1 MKVKNNCNTNRLCK
15 NGCGYYGSTQFDG
28 MCSKCYKSL
37 IHPSGAADGF
47 PGGIPSGVKD
57 PADRISTSAKNCQ
70 PSEKNSDATH
80 QSEIKLEPPFQCLSA
95 PPDVKPSPD
104 EMQQDG
110 VLRAQFTDIDEKER
124 GNSVSPGASS
134 HEHGAP
140 TNRCHVCHKRVGLTG
155 ITCRCGFIFC
165 GYHRYTDRHNCTYDY
180 QVQGR
185 EDIRRQNPTISG
197 TKLPKI

>member
-28 MCSKCYKSL
+28 MCSKCYKS
-37 IHPSGAADGF
+37 ISHAAAVNAF
-47 PGGIPSGVKD
+47 PEGISRESAD
-57 PADRISTSAKNCQ
+57 PAVQASTSTQNSKSN
-70 PSEKNSDATH
+70 EK
-80 QSEIKLEPPFQCLSA
+80 QSNIDHHGQIKFETPVQCLSA
-95 PPDVKPSPD
+95 PPDVEPLHHEKQN
-104 EMQQDG
+104 EG
-110 VLRAQFTDIDEKER
+110 LLRERSTDVSERER
-124 GNSVSPGASS
+124 GNSVSPGITSREKS
-134 HEHGAP
+134 TP

-155 ITCRCGFIFC
+155 ITCHCGFIFC

-197 TKLPKI
+197 EKLPKI